1 MKGYIYLILLTIML
15 FIIYKGFKDNLK
27 KSPHKIKVICIFAF
41 LIMFIRY
48 LTLFG
53 FFFVQNIR
61 YLYLF
66 KYGYFL
72 NLLAIPLTG
81 LVVIYIFM
89 RDYKIKF
96 SLIFPITIALSIL
109 YGFIVNTYN
118 LIVKVD
124 IMYGY
129 YMRLEN
135 SVYIYIGYMLINIIL
150 IVLAINIYKPNL
162 DKKGIVFVIV
172 SSMITVLETLFFVI
186 GKGVFI
192 ELVIGDIL
200 WMLTLNYGISK
211 LKKPGK

>member
-1 MKGYIYLILLTIML
+1 
-15 FIIYKGFKDNLK
+15 
-27 KSPHKIKVICIFAF
+27 
-41 LIMFIRY
+41 
-48 LTLFG
+48 
-53 FFFVQNIR
+53 
-61 YLYLF
+61 
-66 KYGYFL
+66 
-72 NLLAIPLTG
+72 
-81 LVVIYIFM
+81 M

-96 SLIFPITIALSIL
+96 SLIFPITIVLSIL

-135 SVYIYIGYMLINIIL
+135 SVYIYIGYMLMNIIL

-192 ELVIGDIL
+192 ELIIGDIL

>member
-72 NLLAIPLTG
+72 NLLSIPITG

-96 SLIFPITIALSIL
+96 SLIFPITIVLSIL

-135 SVYIYIGYMLINIIL
+135 SVYIYIGYMLMNIIL

-192 ELVIGDIL
+192 ELIIGDIL